1 MNATASRNAEE
12 CDKIMSLLSSS
23 LFMDLFFIL
32 WLLSLNKLRITHA
45 LIRFWGQRSSKA
57 FGEADLTGN
66 SLQVKMH
73 LTFIFFFFLSPW
85 SDEFS
90 MQIAFVWLNLPLS
103 FSESLGEWIVV
114 DLELSHARVLI
125 TSNSDKLSLRKV
137 EYPSV
142 TLMHSQFSDN
152 QS

>member
-12 CDKIMSLLSSS
+12 CDKIMSLSSSS

-142 TLMHSQFSDN
+142 TLMHS
-152 QS
+152 